1 MKNAYAE
8 KLRKMQRDYTIS
20 GVQVGMYAVTI
31 ALNREFGFGKDRL
44 LRLQNAANEII
55 NKVFREDDPEYA
67 ITQLEEG
74 CKQIMKE

>member
-31 ALNREFGFGKDRL
+31 ALNREFGFGRDRL
-44 LRLQNAANEII
+44 LRLQDAANAII
-55 NKVFREDDPEYA
+55 NKVFLEDDAEYA

-74 CKQIMKE
+74 CKQVMKG